1 VGYAQEQEFKFPCG
15 TLQTGRWTHIAF
27 RRDYTADAAGDVR
40 MTGWIDGMQ
49 YGFWQMQPF
58 EIGMKCN
65 TRVVV
70 KVRTRTSGAERDN
83 ERGRDRETGKET

>member
-1 VGYAQEQEFKFPCG
+1 MQEQEFKFPCG

-27 RRDYTADAAGDVR
+27 RRDYTVDAAGDVR

-70 KVRTRTSGAERDN
+70 KVRSVGSDER
-83 ERGRDRETGKET
+83 ERGRERKRGAKRGGKR